1 METSE
6 YETNTLLINN
16 IASIAFRIYE
26 PSIDQS
32 HSFQSS
38 ALEIQSTLRDQGKLV
53 SYDADRGAI
62 WIFQITN
69 KDVAS
74 KAVSF
79 GSGVSLEACG
89 YTLGMVEEGTLEPAA
104 LQKNRIPG
112 NTTQN
117 AATNTAAITS
127 PAEPHQRNPLIS
139 PTPTAGT
146 QAEGGVQLP
155 AQPVDIK
162 TTQPVPKI
170 IYEQFIIAVI
180 SVITFAFCSQSMA
193 VPLNYR
199 TILIPPLQADR
210 NEHEKDSLQADP
222 VIGTFKTYLTT
233 TGSLVVSL
241 YFSYCQNL
249 ATVEDVL
256 SGDSSSSSGPILAAP
271 YGVFATKSSFSN
283 GDADRS
289 LAQTPNTQTLS
300 VRSFPDTHDSLWKH
314 SCLKALEYCGL
325 NPSNF
330 KAGSWV
336 NLLIMKP
343 TSQDVDGEQ
352 KRLRATVPWP
362 GALCFRKKSLEV
374 STTHRVGDT
383 MLSGHEECHDPLGDA
398 RGWFAGTSERDERVS
413 RRKAE
418 RAHTAAKEVNAAN
431 LQAQSLNG
439 QSPLSVRR
447 PSTAAAGVMY
457 PTPPDAIQ
465 QHLGV
470 TPSID
475 GATSSPNNHHPTLA
489 VIDADATMPT
499 VTPMAD
505 VDHDAWDG
513 GHEQKRERSDSNL
526 IGDTDDIMNGMGG
539 DVFGDHDVTEDDFNF
554 FDGPD
559 GNDMDIDMA
568 DLQPISHPPPPQAIH
583 PPAIPPQTILPQA
596 ILPPAMPPQVMPP
609 PMITQPQPQKVVEP
623 KPKIKSKP
631 KTHEPVFA
639 KPELKHARSSLNDEI
654 NHKVKTERS
663 NSNKRGSSPFD
674 PDTVFKRVKASLA
687 SPTQENFTFQ
697 APLRRKSSIFEKVEF
712 DPKIPLIN
720 KKYEHGGAFDFSKDQ
735 GSGELKRDT
744 EGLSRDEYLER
755 QGKIKP
761 DSKTLS
767 GVSLI
772 RSLTGVDGSANYTN
786 AQKSNGNASFSE
798 DSDADSEA
806 DDLSSISGGPM
817 SPIKSSVKRTVVD
830 DDALSQATTSREADL
845 IDDATEEQFAIELP
859 KLSKTESPE
868 LPLHRFFSDPEPLNA
883 EVGLSNLEFVE
894 VAQIVTEQAA
904 TGRLDIGIDHRK
916 ESAALATMKGHELNV
931 ARSSLQLLHNVI
943 PSNLGSATAV
953 RLKGLLEIL
962 DLPLVGQ
969 PNRMQPRPIPGRDT
983 NVEQLRA
990 NNLYQIPVP
999 HLEVRRSETKLS
1011 VLPSSISFW
1020 EGLGLS
1026 PSWGA
1031 KDVTALCIFPGWK
1044 GMPDHVG
1051 SFLSRSKSVYESL
1064 KLGTFNNL
1072 PLSGDWDDGV
1082 LPYEVDRISTSPD
1095 ATVTGHGSSLVESME
1110 VLRSSLSELKSKD
1123 KNLVIYFVYSPDNPA
1138 SIIEAC
1144 TAFYRCFDE
1153 YSELLAARKES
1164 PQNELVLQ
1172 LVSSNLI
1179 SSTASLVVPTP
1190 AEMIKLCV
1198 ETYDR
1203 CTLFLAPEY
1212 GGPTPAPAVM
1222 LEQPP
1227 PRMIDFKLTTSP
1239 SQSLMHENSCI
1250 HVGYAESLDGRW
1262 ITAAWT
1268 DNRGQ
1273 RQATASY
1280 SITRNR
1286 TPDRSA
1292 SQHKAAIITEIWAT
1306 TLSMISIWKVQWRVI
1321 ITRAGPMDQK
1331 EVEWW
1336 QAASTLDDKYSFTMI
1351 LMSVDTSPSLQLV
1364 PPVVKIPHAA
1374 TSAFYSTP
1382 VSTPQANIVSPEQT
1396 TTPATPMRENTLAAT
1411 PGAESVTEPDADSF
1425 LIDATDQTWGAIA
1438 AHRFGNSTTLLEVR
1452 PALASGYLIKRTGIK
1467 IEDPPVV
1474 MEVNLVHTEATPRAY
1489 EPLLREMLCYFR
1501 GLGTLARARGV
1512 TDREMDVRPWHI
1524 AVAEKGVRALHLLL

>member
-1 METSE
+1 
-6 YETNTLLINN
+6 
-16 IASIAFRIYE
+16 
-26 PSIDQS
+26 
-32 HSFQSS
+32 
-38 ALEIQSTLRDQGKLV
+38 
-53 SYDADRGAI
+53 
-62 WIFQITN
+62 
-69 KDVAS
+69 
-74 KAVSF
+74 
-79 GSGVSLEACG
+79 
-89 YTLGMVEEGTLEPAA
+89 MVEEGTLEPAA
-104 LQKNRIPG
+104 LQKSRIPG

-117 AATNTAAITS
+117 APTNTATATS
-127 PAEPHQRNPLIS
+127 STESYQRNPLIS
-139 PTPTAGT
+139 PTQTTGGAVV
-146 QAEGGVQLP
+146 EGGGQLS
-155 AQPVDIK
+155 AQSIDTR

-180 SVITFAFCSQSMA
+180 SSIAFAFCSQSMA
-193 VPLNYR
+193 IPLNYR
-199 TILIPPLQADR
+199 TILIPPLQADA
-210 NEHEKDSLQADP
+210 NEHEKGSLQADP

-241 YFSYCQNL
+241 YFSYCKNL
-249 ATVEDVL
+249 ATVEDIL
-256 SGDSSSSSGPILAAP
+256 SADSSLSSSSILAAP
-271 YGVFATKSSFSN
+271 YGVFATRNGFTN

-289 LAQTPNTQTLS
+289 LAQTPNTQALS
-300 VRSFPDTHDSLWKH
+300 VRSVPDPHDSLWKH

-325 NPSNF
+325 NPSSF

-336 NLLIMKP
+336 NLLITKP
-343 TSQDVDGEQ
+343 TVQDVDGEP

-398 RGWFAGTSERDERVS
+398 RGWFASTSEREERVS

-418 RAHTAAKEVNAAN
+418 RAHAAPKEVNGVN
-431 LQAQSLNG
+431 SQAQNPNG
-439 QSPLSVRR
+439 QSPLAVRR
-447 PSTAAAGVMY
+447 PSTATVGVMY

-475 GATSSPNNHHPTLA
+475 GAISSPNNPPPTLA
-489 VIDADATMPT
+489 VVDTDITMPT
-499 VTPMAD
+499 VTPMVD
-505 VDHDAWDG
+505 VDNDGWGG
-513 GHEQKRERSDSNL
+513 GHEPKRERSDSNL
-526 IGDTDDIMNGMGG
+526 LGESEDIMNDMGG

-559 GNDMDIDMA
+559 GNDLDIDMT
-568 DLQPISHPPPPQAIH
+568 DLQPISHPPPPQA
-583 PPAIPPQTILPQA
+583 
-596 ILPPAMPPQVMPP
+596 MPP
-609 PMITQPQPQKVVEP
+609 PMITQPEPQKVVEQQP
-623 KPKIKSKP
+623 EIKAKPKF
-631 KTHEPVFA
+631 HEPVFA
-639 KPELKHARSSLNDEI
+639 KPELKHARSSLNDDI
-654 NHKVKTERS
+654 NHKIKSERS

-687 SPTQENFTFQ
+687 SPTQDNFTF
-697 APLRRKSSIFEKVEF
+697 PTSLRRKSSIFEKVEF

-720 KKYEHGGAFDFSKDQ
+720 KKYEQGGAFDFSKDQ
-735 GSGELKRDT
+735 GNGESKRDAQ
-744 EGLSRDEYLER
+744 GLSRDEYLER
-755 QGKIKP
+755 QGKLNP
-761 DSKTLS
+761 DSRTTP
-767 GVSLI
+767 GASLI
-772 RSLTGVDGSANYTN
+772 KTLTGVDGPTNHANS
-786 AQKSNGNASFSE
+786 QKMNGNASFSE
-798 DSDADSEA
+798 DSDVDSEA
-806 DDLSSISGGPM
+806 DDLSSLSGGPV
-817 SPIKSSVKRTVVD
+817 SPVKSSVKRTVVD
-830 DDALSQATTSREADL
+830 DDALSQATTSREAEL
-845 IDDATEEQFAIELP
+845 VDDATEEQLAIELP
-859 KLSKTESPE
+859 KLSKAESPE
-868 LPLHRFFSDPEPLNA
+868 MPLHRFFSDPEPLNV
-883 EVGLSNLEFVE
+883 EVGLSNHDFVE
-894 VAQIVTEQAA
+894 VAQIITEQAA
-904 TGRLDIGIDHRK
+904 TGRLDIGIDHK
-916 ESAALATMKGHELNV
+916 NETSVSLATMRGHELSV
-931 ARSSLQLLHNVI
+931 ARNSLQLLHNVI
-943 PSNLGSATAV
+943 PSNLGSATAI

-969 PNRMQPRPIPGRDT
+969 PNRLQPRPIPGRDT
-983 NVEQLRA
+983 SVEQLRA

-1011 VLPSSISFW
+1011 VLPSAISFW

-1031 KDVTALCIFPGWK
+1031 KDITALCIFPGWK
-1044 GMPDHVG
+1044 GMSDHVG
-1051 SFLSRSKSVYESL
+1051 SFIGRLKSVYESL

-1072 PLSGDWDDGV
+1072 VLSGDWDDGV

-1123 KNLVIYFVYSPDNPA
+1123 RNLVIYFVYSPDNPA

-1153 YSELLAARKES
+1153 YSDLLAARRES

-1172 LVSSNLI
+1172 LVSSDLI
-1179 SSTASLVVPTP
+1179 SSTTSLVVPSP

-1203 CTLFLAPEY
+1203 CTLFLGAEF
-1212 GGPTPAPAVM
+1212 GGPTPAPAIM

-1273 RQATASY
+1273 RQATTSY
-1280 SITRNR
+1280 SITRSR
-1286 TPDRSA
+1286 TPDRSL
-1292 SQHKAAIITEIWAT
+1292 SQHKAAIMTEIWAT
-1306 TLSMISIWKVQWRVI
+1306 TLTMISIWKVHWRVI
-1321 ITRAGPMDQK
+1321 ITKSGPMDQK

-1336 QAASTLDDKYSFTMI
+1336 QSASGLDDKYSFTMI
-1351 LMSVDTSPSLQLV
+1351 LMSVDTNPSLQLV

-1396 TTPATPMRENTLAAT
+1396 TTPATPMRETNTLAAT
-1411 PGAESVTEPDADSF
+1411 PGAESATEPDADSF
-1425 LIDATDQTWGAIA
+1425 LIDATDQTWGAIVG
-1438 AHRFGNSTTLLEVR
+1438 HRLGNSTTLLEVR

-1467 IEDPPVV
+1467 LEDPPVV

-1524 AVAEKGVRALHLLL
+1524 AAAEKGVRALHLLL

>member
-6 YETNTLLINN
+6 YETNTLSINN

-26 PSIDQS
+26 PSSDQS

-53 SYDADRGAI
+53 SYDADRGGI
-62 WIFQITN
+62 WVFQITN
-69 KDVAS
+69 RDGAT
-74 KAVSF
+74 KAVNF
-79 GSGVSLEACG
+79 GSGASIEACG
-89 YTLGMVEEGTLEPAA
+89 HTLGMVEEGTLEPAA
-104 LQKNRIPG
+104 LQKSRIPG

-117 AATNTAAITS
+117 APANTAATTS
-127 PAEPHQRNPLIS
+127 STESHQRNPLIS
-139 PTPTAGT
+139 PTQTAGGAL
-146 QAEGGVQLP
+146 AEGGAQLP
-155 AQPVDIK
+155 AQANDTK

-170 IYEQFIIAVI
+170 IYEQFIIAII
-180 SVITFAFCSQSMA
+180 SSIAFAFCSHSMA
-193 VPLNYR
+193 IPLNYR
-199 TILIPPLQADR
+199 TILIPPLQADA
-210 NEHEKDSLQADP
+210 NEHEKGSLQANP

-241 YFSYCQNL
+241 SFSYCKNL
-249 ATVEDVL
+249 ATVEDAL
-256 SGDSSSSSGPILAAP
+256 SGDSSSPGCSILAAP
-271 YGVFATKSSFSN
+271 YGVFATKYGSTN
-283 GDADRS
+283 GEADRS
-289 LAQTPNTQTLS
+289 LAQTPNTQAMS
-300 VRSFPDTHDSLWKH
+300 VRSVPDSHDSLWKH

-325 NPSNF
+325 DPSSF

-336 NLLIMKP
+336 NLLITKP
-343 TSQDVDGEQ
+343 TSQDADGEP
-352 KRLRATVPWP
+352 KRLRANVPWP

-374 STTHRVGDT
+374 STTHRLGET

-398 RGWFAGTSERDERVS
+398 REWFGGASEREDRIS

-418 RAHTAAKEVNAAN
+418 RAHAVQKETNGAN
-431 LQAQSLNG
+431 SQAQNLNG

-447 PSTAAAGVMY
+447 PSTAAVGVMY

-470 TPSID
+470 TPSLDAAI
-475 GATSSPNNHHPTLA
+475 SSPNNLPPTLA
-489 VIDADATMPT
+489 VVDADITMPT

-505 VDHDAWDG
+505 VDNDAWEG

-526 IGDTDDIMNGMGG
+526 LGESEDIINDMDG

-554 FDGPD
+554 FDGPG

-568 DLQPISHPPPPQAIH
+568 DLQPISHVPPPQ
-583 PPAIPPQTILPQA
+583 
-596 ILPPAMPPQVMPP
+596 MMPP
-609 PMITQPQPQKVVEP
+609 PMITHPEPQKAIEPQPEVRLEVKP
-623 KPKIKSKP
+623 KPKH
-631 KTHEPVFA
+631 HEPVFA
-639 KPELKHARSSLNDEI
+639 KPELKHARSSLNDEL
-654 NHKVKTERS
+654 NHKIKIERS

-687 SPTQENFTFQ
+687 SPTQETFTFQ
-697 APLRRKSSIFEKVEF
+697 TPLRRKSSIFEKVEF

-720 KKYEHGGAFDFSKDQ
+720 KKYEQGGAFDFSKEQ
-735 GSGELKRDT
+735 SGGESKRDIQ
-744 EGLSRDEYLER
+744 GLSTEEYLER

-761 DSKTLS
+761 DSRTLP
-767 GVSLI
+767 GASLI
-772 RSLTGVDGSANYTN
+772 RSLTGVDGSTNHANHHKT
-786 AQKSNGNASFSE
+786 NGNASFSE
-798 DSDADSEA
+798 DSDIDSEA
-806 DDLSSISGGPM
+806 DDLSSLSGGPV

-830 DDALSQATTSREADL
+830 DDALSQATTSREVEFL
-845 IDDATEEQFAIELP
+845 DDTAEEQLAIELP

-868 LPLHRFFSDPEPLNA
+868 MPLHRFFSDPEPLNT
-883 EVGLSNLEFVE
+883 EVGLSNHDFVE

-904 TGRLDIGIDHRK
+904 TGRLDIGIDHRN
-916 ESAALATMKGHELNV
+916 ESSFSLATMRGHELNI
-931 ARSSLQLLHNVI
+931 ARNSLQLLHSVI
-943 PSNLGSATAV
+943 PANLGSATAV

-969 PNRMQPRPIPGRDT
+969 PNRLQPRPIPGRDT

-1011 VLPSSISFW
+1011 VLPSSMSFW

-1031 KDVTALCIFPGWK
+1031 KDITALCIFPGWK
-1044 GMPDHVG
+1044 GMADHVG
-1051 SFLSRSKSVYESL
+1051 SFTSRLKSVYESL

-1072 PLSGDWDDGV
+1072 ALSGDWDDGI
-1082 LPYEVDRISTSPD
+1082 LPYEIDRISTSPN
-1095 ATVTGHGSSLVESME
+1095 ATLTGHGSALVESME
-1110 VLRSSLSELKSKD
+1110 VLRSSLQELKSKD

-1144 TAFYRCFDE
+1144 TTFYRFFDE
-1153 YSELLAARKES
+1153 YSDLLAARRES

-1172 LVSSNLI
+1172 LVSSDLI
-1179 SSTASLVVPTP
+1179 SSTTSLVVPSP
-1190 AEMIKLCV
+1190 AEMIKLCL

-1203 CTLFLAPEY
+1203 CTLFLDAEF

-1250 HVGYAESLDGRW
+1250 HVGYAESVDGRW

-1280 SITRNR
+1280 SITRSR
-1286 TPDRSA
+1286 APDRSV
-1292 SQHKAAIITEIWAT
+1292 SQHKAAIMAEIWAT
-1306 TLSMISIWKVQWRVI
+1306 TLTMISIWKVHWRVI
-1321 ITRAGPMDQK
+1321 ITKSGPMDQK

-1336 QAASTLDDKYSFTMI
+1336 QAASTIDDKYSFTMI

-1364 PPVVKIPHAA
+1364 PPVVKIPHTA

-1396 TTPATPMRENTLAAT
+1396 TTPATPMRETSTLAAT
-1411 PGAESVTEPDADSF
+1411 PGADSATEPDADSF
-1425 LIDATDQTWGAIA
+1425 LIDATDQTWGAIVG
-1438 AHRFGNSTTLLEVR
+1438 HRLGNSTTLLEVR
-1452 PALASGYLIKRTGIK
+1452 PSLASGYLIKRTGIK

-1524 AVAEKGVRALHLLL
+1524 AAAEKGVRALHLLL

>member
-6 YETNTLLINN
+6 YETNTLSINN

-26 PSIDQS
+26 PSTDQS

-38 ALEIQSTLRDQGKLV
+38 ALEIQSTFRDQGKLV
-53 SYDADRGAI
+53 SYDADRGGI

-69 KDVAS
+69 KDGAS

-89 YTLGMVEEGTLEPAA
+89 YTLGMVDEGTLEPAA

-117 AATNTAAITS
+117 APTNTAATTS

-139 PTPTAGT
+139 PIQTAGV
-146 QAEGGVQLP
+146 QAEGAQLP
-155 AQPVDIK
+155 AQPVDTR
-162 TTQPVPKI
+162 TTQPVPNI

-180 SVITFAFCSQSMA
+180 SSITLAFCSQSMA

-199 TILIPPLQADR
+199 TVLIPPLQADT
-210 NEHEKDSLQADP
+210 NEQERDSLPTDP

-249 ATVEDVL
+249 ATIEDVL
-256 SGDSSSSSGPILAAP
+256 SGDSLSPSGSILAAP
-271 YGVFATKSSFSN
+271 YGVFATKSGFSN
-283 GDADRS
+283 GDIDRN
-289 LAQTPNTQTLS
+289 LAQTPNTQALS
-300 VRSFPDTHDSLWKH
+300 VRSVSDAHDSLWKH
-314 SCLKALEYCGL
+314 SCLQALEYCGL
-325 NPSNF
+325 NPADF

-336 NLLIMKP
+336 NLLITKP

-383 MLSGHEECHDPLGDA
+383 ILSGHEECHDPLGDA
-398 RGWFAGTSERDERVS
+398 RGWFASASEREERVS
-413 RRKAE
+413 KRKAE
-418 RAHTAAKEVNAAN
+418 RAHAAPKEVNGAN
-431 LQAQSLNG
+431 LQAQSLSG

-447 PSTAAAGVMY
+447 PSTATAGVMY

-465 QHLGV
+465 QHLVV

-475 GATSSPNNHHPTLA
+475 GATSSPNNPLPNLA
-489 VIDADATMPT
+489 VADADITMPT

-505 VDHDAWDG
+505 VDNDVWDG
-513 GHEQKRERSDSNL
+513 GHEQKRARSDSNL
-526 IGDTDDIMNGMGG
+526 LGDTEDIMNDMGG

-559 GNDMDIDMA
+559 GNDMDIDMP
-568 DLQPISHPPPPQAIH
+568 DLQPISHQIPHPPPPQAI
-583 PPAIPPQTILPQA
+583 LPQ
-596 ILPPAMPPQVMPP
+596 AMPPQAMPP
-609 PMITQPQPQKVVEP
+609 PMIMQPLPQRVIEPRPEIKLKPRPRP
-623 KPKIKSKP
+623 KPKI
-631 KTHEPVFA
+631 HEPVFA
-639 KPELKHARSSLNDEI
+639 KPELKHARSSLNDEL

-697 APLRRKSSIFEKVEF
+697 APVRRKSSIFEKVEF

-720 KKYEHGGAFDFSKDQ
+720 KKYEHGGTFDFSKDL
-735 GSGELKRDT
+735 GSGELKRDI

-755 QGKIKP
+755 QGKLNP
-761 DSKTLS
+761 DSKTFPS
-767 GVSLI
+767 VSLI
-772 RSLTGVDGSANYTN
+772 RSLTGADGSANHAN
-786 AQKSNGNASFSE
+786 AQKSNCNASFSE
-798 DSDADSEA
+798 DSDVDSEA
-806 DDLSSISGGPM
+806 DDLSSLSGGPV

-830 DDALSQATTSREADL
+830 DDALSQATTSREAEL
-845 IDDATEEQFAIELP
+845 MDDATEEQLAIELP
-859 KLSKTESPE
+859 KLSKTESYE
-868 LPLHRFFSDPEPLNA
+868 MPLHRFFSDPEPLNA
-883 EVGLSNLEFVE
+883 EVGLSNNEFVE

-904 TGRLDIGIDHRK
+904 TGRLDIGIDHK
-916 ESAALATMKGHELNV
+916 NGSSVALATMKGHELNV

-962 DLPLVGQ
+962 DLPLAGQ
-969 PNRMQPRPIPGRDT
+969 PTRLQPRPIPGRDT

-1011 VLPSSISFW
+1011 VLPSSVSFW

-1026 PSWGA
+1026 PSWGP
-1031 KDVTALCIFPGWK
+1031 KDITALCIFPGWK
-1044 GMPDHVG
+1044 GMSDHVG
-1051 SFLSRSKSVYESL
+1051 SFIDRLKSVYESL

-1082 LPYEVDRISTSPD
+1082 LPFEVDRISTSPN

-1110 VLRSSLSELKSKD
+1110 VLRSSLLELKSKD

-1144 TAFYRCFDE
+1144 TAFYRCFSE
-1153 YSELLAARKES
+1153 YSKLLADRRES

-1179 SSTASLVVPTP
+1179 SSTTSLVVPTP

-1203 CTLFLAPEY
+1203 CTLFLGAEY

-1239 SQSLMHENSCI
+1239 SQSLIHENSCI

-1280 SITRNR
+1280 SITRSR
-1286 TPDRSA
+1286 TPDRST
-1292 SQHKAAIITEIWAT
+1292 SHHKAAIIAEIWAT
-1306 TLSMISIWKVQWRVI
+1306 TLTMISIWKVHWRVI
-1321 ITRAGPMDQK
+1321 ITRSGPMDQK

-1336 QAASTLDDKYSFTMI
+1336 QAASTLDDKYSFTMV

-1396 TTPATPMRENTLAAT
+1396 TTPATPMREASTLAAT
-1411 PGAESVTEPDADSF
+1411 PGADSATEPDADSF
-1425 LIDATDQTWGAIA
+1425 LIDATDQTWGAISG
-1438 AHRFGNSTTLLEVR
+1438 HRFGNSTTLLEMR

-1467 IEDPPVV
+1467 IEDPPVM

-1512 TDREMDVRPWHI
+1512 TDRETDVRPWHI

>member
-6 YETNTLLINN
+6 YETNTLSINN

-26 PSIDQS
+26 PPSDQS

-53 SYDADRGAI
+53 SFDADRGGI
-62 WIFQITN
+62 WVFQITN
-69 KDVAS
+69 RDGAT
-74 KAVSF
+74 KAASF
-79 GSGVSLEACG
+79 GSGASLEACG

-104 LQKNRIPG
+104 LQKSRIPG
-112 NTTQN
+112 NTTQSAPAN
-117 AATNTAAITS
+117 TTATTS
-127 PAEPHQRNPLIS
+127 STETHQRNPLIS
-139 PTPTAGT
+139 PTQTAGGAL
-146 QAEGGVQLP
+146 AEGG
-155 AQPVDIK
+155 AQITAQAIDPR

-170 IYEQFIIAVI
+170 IYEQFIIAII
-180 SVITFAFCSQSMA
+180 SSIAFAFCSQSMA
-193 VPLNYR
+193 IPLNYR
-199 TILIPPLQADR
+199 TILIPPIQADA
-210 NEHEKDSLQADP
+210 NEHEKGSLQANP

-241 YFSYCQNL
+241 SFSYCKNL
-249 ATVEDVL
+249 ATVEDTL
-256 SGDSSSSSGPILAAP
+256 SGDSSSPGCSILAAP
-271 YGVFATKSSFSN
+271 YGVFATKHGSTN
-283 GDADRS
+283 GDVDRS
-289 LAQTPNTQTLS
+289 LAQTPNTQALS
-300 VRSFPDTHDSLWKH
+300 VRSVTDTHDSLWKH

-325 NPSNF
+325 NPSSF

-336 NLLIMKP
+336 NLLITKP
-343 TSQDVDGEQ
+343 TSQDADGEP
-352 KRLRATVPWP
+352 KRLRANVPWP

-374 STTHRVGDT
+374 STTHRLGET

-398 RGWFAGTSERDERVS
+398 REWFGGTSEREERIS
-413 RRKAE
+413 KRKAE
-418 RAHTAAKEVNAAN
+418 RAHAVQKEAN
-431 LQAQSLNG
+431 GANSQAQNLNG

-447 PSTAAAGVMY
+447 PSTAAVGVMY

-470 TPSID
+470 TPSLEAAI
-475 GATSSPNNHHPTLA
+475 SSPNNLPPTLA
-489 VIDADATMPT
+489 VVDADITMPT

-505 VDHDAWDG
+505 VDNDAWEG

-526 IGDTDDIMNGMGG
+526 LGESEDIINDMDG

-554 FDGPD
+554 FDGPG
-559 GNDMDIDMA
+559 GNDMDIDME
-568 DLQPISHPPPPQAIH
+568 DLQPISHAPPPQ
-583 PPAIPPQTILPQA
+583 
-596 ILPPAMPPQVMPP
+596 MMPP
-609 PMITQPQPQKVVEP
+609 PTITQPEPQKAIEPQPEVKP
-623 KPKIKSKP
+623 KPKH
-631 KTHEPVFA
+631 HEPVFA
-639 KPELKHARSSLNDEI
+639 KPELKHARSSLNDEL
-654 NHKVKTERS
+654 NHKIKTERS

-687 SPTQENFTFQ
+687 SPTQETFTFQ

-720 KKYEHGGAFDFSKDQ
+720 KKYEQGGAFDFSKDQ
-735 GSGELKRDT
+735 GVAESKRDAQ
-744 EGLSRDEYLER
+744 GLSRDEYLER

-761 DSKTLS
+761 DLRTLP
-767 GVSLI
+767 GASLI
-772 RSLTGVDGSANYTN
+772 RSLTGVDGPTNHANHHKT
-786 AQKSNGNASFSE
+786 NGNASFSE
-798 DSDADSEA
+798 DSDIDSEA
-806 DDLSSISGGPM
+806 DDLSSLSGGPV
-817 SPIKSSVKRTVVD
+817 SPVKSSVKRTVVD
-830 DDALSQATTSREADL
+830 DDALSQATTSREAEL
-845 IDDATEEQFAIELP
+845 LDDTSEEQLAIELP

-868 LPLHRFFSDPEPLNA
+868 MPLHRFFSDPEPLNT
-883 EVGLSNLEFVE
+883 EVGLSNHDFVE

-904 TGRLDIGIDHRK
+904 TGRLDIGIDHRN
-916 ESAALATMKGHELNV
+916 ESSVSLATMRGHELNI
-931 ARSSLQLLHNVI
+931 ARNSLQLLHSII
-943 PSNLGSATAV
+943 PANLGSATAV

-969 PNRMQPRPIPGRDT
+969 PNRLQPRPIPGRDT

-1011 VLPSSISFW
+1011 VLPSSMSFW

-1031 KDVTALCIFPGWK
+1031 KDITALCIFPGWK
-1044 GMPDHVG
+1044 GMADHVG
-1051 SFLSRSKSVYESL
+1051 NFTSRLKSVYESL

-1072 PLSGDWDDGV
+1072 ALSGDWDDGI
-1082 LPYEVDRISTSPD
+1082 LPYEIDRISTSPD
-1095 ATVTGHGSSLVESME
+1095 ATITGHGSALVESME
-1110 VLRSSLSELKSKD
+1110 VLRSSLQELKSKD

-1144 TAFYRCFDE
+1144 TTFYRFFDE
-1153 YSELLAARKES
+1153 YSDLLAARRES

-1172 LVSSNLI
+1172 LVSSDLI
-1179 SSTASLVVPTP
+1179 SSTTSLVVPSP
-1190 AEMIKLCV
+1190 AEMIKLCL

-1203 CTLFLAPEY
+1203 CTLFLDAEF

-1250 HVGYAESLDGRW
+1250 HVGYAESVDGRW

-1280 SITRNR
+1280 SITRSR
-1286 TPDRSA
+1286 APDRSA
-1292 SQHKAAIITEIWAT
+1292 PQHKAAIMAEIWAT
-1306 TLSMISIWKVQWRVI
+1306 TLTMISIWKVHWRVI
-1321 ITRAGPMDQK
+1321 ITKSGPMDQK

-1364 PPVVKIPHAA
+1364 PPIVKIPHTA

-1396 TTPATPMRENTLAAT
+1396 TTPATPMRETSTLAAT
-1411 PGAESVTEPDADSF
+1411 PGAESATEPDADSF
-1425 LIDATDQTWGAIA
+1425 LIDATDQTWGAIVG
-1438 AHRFGNSTTLLEVR
+1438 HRLGNSTTLLEVR

-1467 IEDPPVV
+1467 LEDPPVV

-1524 AVAEKGVRALHLLL
+1524 AAAEKGVRALHLLL

>member
-1 METSE
+1 L
-6 YETNTLLINN
+6 NLQNN

-26 PSIDQS
+26 PSPDQS
-32 HSFQSS
+32 HSFQTS

-53 SYDADRGAI
+53 SYDADRGGV

-69 KDVAS
+69 KEGAG

-117 AATNTAAITS
+117 APTNTAAATS
-127 PAEPHQRNPLIS
+127 SAEQLQRNPLVS
-139 PTPTAGT
+139 PTQAAGGAL
-146 QAEGGVQLP
+146 AEGGAQLP
-155 AQPVDIK
+155 AQPADTR
-162 TTQPVPKI
+162 TTQPVAKI

-180 SVITFAFCSQSMA
+180 SSIAFAFCSQSMA
-193 VPLNYR
+193 IPLNYR
-199 TILIPPLQADR
+199 TILIPPLQADT
-210 NEHEKDSLQADP
+210 NEHERDSLQADP

-241 YFSYCQNL
+241 NFSYCKNL
-249 ATVEDVL
+249 AMVEDVL
-256 SGDSSSSSGPILAAP
+256 SGDSSSPSGSILAAP
-271 YGVFATKSSFSN
+271 YGVLATKYSFSN

-289 LAQTPNTQTLS
+289 LAQTPNTQALS
-300 VRSFPDTHDSLWKH
+300 VRSVPDAHDSFWKH

-325 NPSNF
+325 NPSHF

-336 NLLIMKP
+336 NLLITKP
-343 TSQDVDGEQ
+343 NSQDAEGEQ

-362 GALCFRKKSLEV
+362 GALCFRKRPLEV

-383 MLSGHEECHDPLGDA
+383 ILSGHEECHDPLGDA
-398 RGWFAGTSERDERVS
+398 RGWFAGTSEREERVS
-413 RRKAE
+413 KRKAE
-418 RAHTAAKEVNAAN
+418 RAHAAPKEVNGAN
-431 LQAQSLNG
+431 PQAQNVNG
-439 QSPLSVRR
+439 QSPLAVRR

-475 GATSSPNNHHPTLA
+475 GATSSPNNPPPTLA
-489 VIDADATMPT
+489 VVDTDITMPT

-505 VDHDAWDG
+505 ADNDGWEG

-526 IGDTDDIMNGMGG
+526 LGDTEDIMNDMGG

-559 GNDMDIDMA
+559 GNDLDIDMT
-568 DLQPISHPPPPQAIH
+568 DLQPISHPPPLQA
-583 PPAIPPQTILPQA
+583 
-596 ILPPAMPPQVMPP
+596 MPP
-609 PMITQPQPQKVVEP
+609 PMIMQPQPQKAIEP
-623 KPKIKSKP
+623 QPQIKSKP

-639 KPELKHARSSLNDEI
+639 KPELKHARSSLNDEL
-654 NHKVKTERS
+654 NNRVKTERS

-674 PDTVFKRVKASLA
+674 PDTVFKRVRASLA
-687 SPTQENFTFQ
+687 SPTQESFTFQ

-735 GSGELKRDT
+735 GSGELKRDA

-755 QGKIKP
+755 QGKLKP
-761 DSKTLS
+761 DSKTLP

-772 RSLTGVDGSANYTN
+772 RSLTGTDGSANHTN
-786 AQKSNGNASFSE
+786 AQRVNGNASFSE
-798 DSDADSEA
+798 DSDVDSEA
-806 DDLSSISGGPM
+806 DDLSSLSGGPV

-830 DDALSQATTSREADL
+830 DDALSQATTSREAEL
-845 IDDATEEQFAIELP
+845 VDDATEEQLAIELP

-868 LPLHRFFSDPEPLNA
+868 LPLHRFFSDPEPLNV
-883 EVGLSNLEFVE
+883 EVGLSNHDFVE

-904 TGRLDIGIDHRK
+904 TGRLDIGLDHK
-916 ESAALATMKGHELNV
+916 NESSVSLATMRGHELNV

-943 PSNLGSATAV
+943 PSNLGSPTAV

-969 PNRMQPRPIPGRDT
+969 PNRLQPRPIPGRDT

-1011 VLPSSISFW
+1011 VLPSSMSFW

-1031 KDVTALCIFPGWK
+1031 KDITALCIFPGWK
-1044 GMPDHVG
+1044 GMSDHVG
-1051 SFLSRSKSVYESL
+1051 SFIGRLKSVYESL

-1072 PLSGDWDDGV
+1072 ALSGDWDDGV

-1095 ATVTGHGSSLVESME
+1095 ATVTGHGSALVESME

-1153 YSELLAARKES
+1153 YSDLLAARRES

-1172 LVSSNLI
+1172 LVSSDLI
-1179 SSTASLVVPTP
+1179 SSTTSLVVPTP
-1190 AEMIKLCV
+1190 AEMIKLCI

-1203 CTLFLAPEY
+1203 CTLFLDAEF

-1280 SITRNR
+1280 SVTRSR
-1286 TPDRSA
+1286 TPDRSS

-1306 TLSMISIWKVQWRVI
+1306 TLTMISIWKVHWRVI
-1321 ITRAGPMDQK
+1321 VTKSGPMDQK

-1396 TTPATPMRENTLAAT
+1396 TTPATPMRETSTLAAT
-1411 PGAESVTEPDADSF
+1411 PGAESATEPDADSF
-1425 LIDATDQTWGAIA
+1425 LIDATDQTWGAVVG
-1438 AHRFGNSTTLLEVR
+1438 HRLGNSTTLLEVR